1 MTEVKEK
8 KGQVIPRVSRDI
20 TPFDDMDRMFNRLF
34 GTRMLRPFDWTL
46 PDWAR
51 LHEFEEQIPAVDVI
65 DRDDEVLVRAQLP
78 GLEKDQVE
86 VTVADDYLTIRGEK
100 REEKEEKGEFYR
112 SEIRYGSFSRTVH
125 LPGTVDGEKAKA
137 KYDAGLLEIR
147 LPKVEKVKKRHVKID

>member
-34 GTRMLRPFDWTL
+34 GTRMLRPFDWTF
-46 PDWAR
+46 PEWAR
-51 LHEFEEQIPAVDVI
+51 LHEFEEQMPAIDVI
-65 DRDDEVLVRAQLP
+65 DRDDEILVRAQIP
-78 GLEKDQVE
+78 GMEKDQVE
-86 VTVADDYLTIRGEK
+86 VTVADEYLTIKGEK

-112 SEIRYGSFSRTVH
+112 SEIHYGSFSRTVH

-147 LPKVEKVKKRHVKID
+147 IPKVEKVKKRHVKIE